1 MKTVIT
7 VSDEIIVALG
17 STKRSKEEEEE
28 EKIFHTVTHTHIKY
42 EEKKTSK
49 QK

>member
-28 EKIFHTVTHTHIKY
+28 EENIFHTDTHTSNM
-42 EEKKTSK
+42 KKKHQNKSS
-49 QK
+49 